1 METSEP
7 SQKDL
12 GRRRFLSAAIVAIGG
27 VITAVVGIPAVAYLV
42 GPALKQQVEEWVQLG
57 SVKKVETGT
66 PTLFK
71 VTLKHQTGWVT
82 SEEELAAYVLTEDGQ
97 NFVALSNICTHLGC
111 RLRWIPEQG
120 KFFCPCHNG
129 IFNKDGSI
137 VSGPQPRPMDR
148 FQTKLDNGILFI
160 KRG

>member
-1 METSEP
+1 MNSSEP
-7 SQKDL
+7 SQKDSS
-12 GRRRFLSAAIVAIGG
+12 RRRFLSGAIAAMGG
-27 VITAVVGIPAVAYLV
+27 VITAVVGIPAIAYIV
-42 GPALKQQVEEWVQLG
+42 GPALTQQAVEWIQLG
-57 SVKKVETGT
+57 SVRKVEKGT

-71 VTLKHQTGWVT
+71 VTLTHQTGWVT
-82 SEEELAAYVLTEDGQ
+82 SQEEIDAYVLTDDGQ

-148 FQTKLDNGILFI
+148 FQTKLENDTIFI

>member
-1 METSEP
+1 MENAEL
-7 SQKDL
+7 SQKDM
-12 GRRRFLSAAIVAIGG
+12 GRRRFLSGAIAAMGG
-27 VITAVVGIPAVAYLV
+27 IITAVVGIPAIAYIV
-42 GPALKQQVEEWVQLG
+42 GPALKQQAAEWIQLG
-57 SVKKVETGT
+57 SVRKVEKGT

-71 VTLKHQTGWVT
+71 ATLTRQTGWVT
-82 SEEELAAYVLTEDGQ
+82 SQEEVAAYVLTEDGQ
-97 NFVALSNICTHLGC
+97 SFVAMSNICTHLGC

-148 FQTKLDNGILFI
+148 FQTKIDNDTIFI